1 MHMGTLTK
9 GNNLKNLKVVN
20 NQVHKCDDI
29 AFVTIMVVSVK
40 GSTCRCLSIDEEN
53 NKTCRQ
59 HGPFSKTRIIHL
71 RPYCK
76 INYKYTMH
84 STLANSVNKYVW

>member
-1 MHMGTLTK
+1 MMGILTK
-9 GNNLKNLKVVN
+9 GNNFKSVKVV
-20 NQVHKCDDI
+20 HRCDDI
-29 AFVTIMVVSVK
+29 AFVTFMVVSVK
-40 GSTCRCLSIDEEN
+40 GGTCRCLSIDEEN

-59 HGPFSKTRIIHL
+59 HYGPFPKTRIIHL

-76 INYKYTMH
+76 INYKYTLH

>member
-1 MHMGTLTK
+1 MGTLTK
-9 GNNLKNLKVVN
+9 ENNLKNVKVIN
-20 NQVHKCDDI
+20 NQVHKCDNI

-53 NKTCRQ
+53 NK

-76 INYKYTMH
+76 INYKLVYTMH